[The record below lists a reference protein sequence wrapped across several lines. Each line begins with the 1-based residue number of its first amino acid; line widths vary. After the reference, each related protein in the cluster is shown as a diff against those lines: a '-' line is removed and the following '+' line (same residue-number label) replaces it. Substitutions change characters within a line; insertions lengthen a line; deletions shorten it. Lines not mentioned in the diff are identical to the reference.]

1 MPLPSAPFVGSQPV
15 VLGLVATPS
24 SSAAVNTT
32 IQGRPISCKYRRI
45 DANWWTAQGGA
56 PPGGTTPGGWDTLTP
71 TTLDRVVDA
80 AASAGK
86 KLVLC
91 FTYAPP
97 WAGGDGVTGQ
107 QFPRDGANGYRDY
120 ANALYLCAIRCE
132 ARHPGVVVAWEMWNE
147 PNNGFLQPTS
157 NTNYGLMIETAY
169 KLCRTGVLLGRADRP
184 PLPSTVEFWSGGTG
198 AAPSVGS
205 PNRHL
210 NWSRSL
216 LQRPVRCLD
225 AISIHA
231 YSGTCPLGTSPS
243 TYDPATNDIPG
254 IYNAIQAC
262 AWPGAQTMQIHDTE
276 SGYFWRD
283 DGTPHANNAATCNN
297 NGTRNAA
304 EQIECDVTTA
314 AALLTSHW
322 QWWKTNASQYHLGM
336 SFYYQQDTTAAAN
349 LTLSD
354 ALNHAGLYVYNANR
368 NGAPTADIN
377 GDPAILDAFNAA
389 QPINAN
395 IPKIT
400 FPFYLATGAI
410 TIDSDDIVAA
420 DTLGASGF
428 RNGMID
434 WDAGDPTHSG
444 VFVPRNA
451 WDQAFNIAINRDFGL
466 VMQFSLGNTFA
477 GQGFNRAAVN
487 PSGGTI
493 NVVQKFSAFVL
504 SVIQY
509 FSPTGPGPTITQF
522 ELFNEI
528 NGDVFDTGV
537 ESGIAPEAKAGVYME
552 YLARI
557 VPAARALRPDGIT
570 IISSGI
576 GNHAS
581 NATNRGPLDWTQDLW
596 AASYT
601 LGGHTYR
608 LSTDRLFDKYGYH
621 PYYYDVKTVPPVVN
635 TILTPNR
642 GWANMLEVHD
652 WIVTQPGYCNVE
664 FALTEAGYP
673 ISLDAA
679 GNPDGVHTLQES
691 ANALLEMVNAWQLL
705 SYGGASGNLFSWFN
719 YKDGGNS
726 VAKGKGFGA
735 LTATGGR
742 NDPRTQMIEAICASV
757 KKNPPPA
764 VTCFE
769 PKTGAVGGGDTL
781 VLTGA
786 FLTGST
792 VTVGGVAC
800 TGVTV
805 DATGKL
811 LGCLTPAHAQGVVP
825 IVVDNGHGHTT
836 AGTFQFGAATGGAP
850 SITSVTPNS
859 GAAADSVIID
869 GANLSTVTAVRFGAT
884 AATSFAVDTPTVGRI
899 TAVAPAHAAGS
910 VTLEV
915 DNPAGTSPHTPQ
927 DRFTYTSVTPPSAP
941 NVISVDPSIGAPAG
955 GTPVT
960 IEVDTSA
967 GVTAVAFGATP
978 ATSVAIADATHVTC
992 VSPAGSGVVDVRVT
1006 NGAGQSGVVAADS
1019 FTYVTVPTITKLT
1032 PDSGSFT
1039 GGTTVTVKGAGFA
1052 AVDDSV
1058 PANVLFGALPCQSF
1072 TVSSDT
1078 KILAVAPASGTG
1090 AVQVT
1095 VTSPAGTSAI
1105 GAQTTFTYTSA
1116 PPTFAMVAVSL
1127 ADGTVYTD
1135 MTGTLTV
1142 RGQIAFAWQATDDVG
1157 ISDSWVASELGTVL
1171 ADGLLGTGLWGAAF
1185 DTTSLPDGIIKVRP
1199 SGLDTDLQAPTTLA
1213 PLVTLNVAN
1222 AGGGTTGHGLFARP
1236 FYTIYTI
1243 PGGVTLAPVVHIVS
1257 ATPNPLTDADA
1268 SETVMWSA
1276 SQTGSFVVSV
1286 GNATVASGSYT
1297 AEQLVSTAIPRAS
1310 FVAGNNV
1317 ITVTVTNANGSGFDT
1332 VTITRGDVILP
1343 GGGLCWAAPLA
1354 DTVPREEY
1362 YADPLANRLAR
1373 HMRQPQQA
1381 GNVFILRSGAV
1392 VTDYCPPEDPIRVS
1406 LFGAGVGQHV
1416 SQEDANLL
1424 TAAGYGANLVACP
1437 DGTIL
1442 FGFGLDPFG
1451 VSPFGG
1457 VSV

>member
-24 SSAAVNTT
+24 SSAAVNAT

-45 DANWWTAQGGA
+45 DCNWWTAQGGA
-56 PPGGTTPGGWDTLTP
+56 PPGGTSPGGWDTLTP

-80 AASAGK
+80 AAAAGK

-91 FTYAPP
+91 FSYAPP
-97 WAGGDGVTGQ
+97 WAGGDGDSGQ
-107 QFPRDGANGYRDY
+107 QIPRDRENGCRDAANGIY
-120 ANALYLCAIRCE
+120 NCAVRCE
-132 ARHPGVVVAWEMWNE
+132 QRHPGVVVAWEFWNE
-147 PNNGFLQPTS
+147 PNNGFLKDTQNNNQP
-157 NTNYGLMIETAY
+157 NNAVYGLMAEIAY
-169 KLCRTGVLLGRADRP
+169 KLFRTGVLLGRADRA

-314 AALLTSHW
+314 ATLLTSHW
-322 QWWKTNASQYHLGM
+322 QWWQTHASQYHLGM

-368 NGAPTADIN
+368 NGAPTADAD

-389 QPINAN
+389 QPAAAN
-395 IPKIT
+395 LPKIT
-400 FPFYLATGAI
+400 FPLYASTGAANFV
-410 TIDSDDIVAA
+410 SDDIVAA
-420 DTLGASGF
+420 QAIGVSGF
-428 RNGMID
+428 RTGIID
-434 WDAGDPTHSG
+434 WDSGDPTFSG
-444 VFVPRNA
+444 VFTSRTSA
-451 WDQAFNIAINRDFGL
+451 WDQVFNIAANRDFGL
-466 VMQFSLGNTFA
+466 ILQISLGNTFA
-477 GQGFNRAAVN
+477 GQGFNHAAAK
-487 PSGGTI
+487 PGGGTI
-493 NVVQKFSAFVL
+493 NVPQKFSQFVL
-504 SVIQY
+504 SVMQY
-509 FSPTGPGPTITQF
+509 FSSTGPGTTLTQF
-522 ELFNEI
+522 ELFNSV
-528 NGDVFDTGV
+528 NLATFDDGV
-537 ESGIAPEAKAGVYME
+537 ASGVTSAQKAAAYLE

-557 VPAARALRPDGIT
+557 YPAAKAAHPEIRIIT
-570 IISSGI
+570 SGI
-576 GNHAS
+576 GGQRN
-581 NATNRGPLDWTQDLW
+581 NVNNRAALDFTKDLW
-596 AASYT
+596 AASVT
-601 LGGHTYR
+601 LSGHTYR
-608 LSTDRLFDKYGYH
+608 LSTDKLFDKYGWH
-621 PYYYDVKTVPPVVN
+621 PYFYPDMSVPGVGHI
-635 TILTPNR
+635 TDAGTS
-642 GWANMLEVHD
+642 WADMVD
-652 WIVTQPGYCNVE
+652 AQAFIAAQPGYCDVE
-664 FALTEAGYP
+664 FDATECGYP
-673 ISLDAA
+673 ISLTPA
-679 GNPDGVHTLQES
+679 GVPDGVHTLQES
-691 ANALLEMVNAWQLL
+691 ANALLEMANAWQAL
-705 SYGGASGNLFSWFN
+705 SYGGGSGNLISWFN
-719 YKDGGNS
+719 YSDGGTS
-726 VAKGKGFGA
+726 VDKGKAYGLLNA
-735 LTATGGR
+735 AGGP
-742 NDPRTQMIEAICASV
+742 NNPRTKMYSDIAANV
-757 KKNPPPA
+757 KKNPAPA
-764 VTCFE
+764 VTCFD
-769 PKTGAVGGGDTL
+769 PVSGSTGGGDTL
-781 VLTGA
+781 ALTGN

-792 VTVGGVAC
+792 VTLDGIAC

-811 LGCLTPAHAQGVVP
+811 LGCVTPAHAQGVVAL
-825 IVVDNGHGHTT
+825 VVDNGHGHTT
-836 AGTFQFGAATGGAP
+836 AGTFQYGAATGGAP

-884 AATSFAVDTPTVGRI
+884 AATSFTVDTPTAGRI

-910 VTLEV
+910 VTIEV

-927 DRFTYTSVTPPSAP
+927 DRYTYTSVTPPSAP
-941 NVISVDPSIGAPAG
+941 NVISIDPTIGAAAG

-960 IEVDTSA
+960 VEVDTSA

-1019 FTYVTVPTITKLT
+1019 FTYVTIPTITKVT

-1039 GGTTVTVKGAGFA
+1039 GGTTVTVKGAGFTS
-1052 AVDDSV
+1052 VDPGV

-1105 GAQTTFTYTSA
+1105 GAQTTFTFTSA

-1185 DTTSLPDGIIKVRP
+1185 DTSTLPDGIIKVRP

-1286 GNATVASGSYT
+1286 GNATVASGSYA

-1343 GGGLCWAAPLA
+1343 GGGLCWAAPLF
-1354 DTVPREEY
+1354 DTVPREEQ

-1416 SQEDANLL
+1416 TQEDADLL
-1424 TAAGYGANLVACP
+1424 TAAGYGANLVACASGAGWDTAGWDTGP
-1437 DGTIL
+1437 WDA
-1442 FGFGLDPFG
+1442 
-1451 VSPFGG
+1451 
-1457 VSV
+1457 